1 MKQEEN
7 GREAAGTVANGTVA
21 VGETLIF
28 REARENSLL
37 IAKFLNFAISCE
49 FR

>member
-21 VGETLIF
+21 AGETWTF
-28 REARENSLL
+28 RYARENSLL
-37 IAKFLNFAISCE
+37 IAKFLNFGISCE